1 MNDLSERFD
10 SRIVVLYVTSFLFF
24 KSCYHLMVNKV
35 IHIVKQMQK
44 LKTLKAYVLYRWIHD
59 AVVCLVNTFAVC
71 YNCVMQQAK
80 VVSNLMS
87 HG

>member
-35 IHIVKQMQK
+35 IHS
-44 LKTLKAYVLYRWIHD
+44 LRGLAS
-59 AVVCLVNTFAVC
+59 
-71 YNCVMQQAK
+71 AK
-80 VVSNLMS
+80 
-87 HG
+87 GGI

>member
-35 IHIVKQMQK
+35 IHD
-44 LKTLKAYVLYRWIHD
+44 L
-59 AVVCLVNTFAVC
+59 
-71 YNCVMQQAK
+71 
-80 VVSNLMS
+80 
-87 HG
+87 